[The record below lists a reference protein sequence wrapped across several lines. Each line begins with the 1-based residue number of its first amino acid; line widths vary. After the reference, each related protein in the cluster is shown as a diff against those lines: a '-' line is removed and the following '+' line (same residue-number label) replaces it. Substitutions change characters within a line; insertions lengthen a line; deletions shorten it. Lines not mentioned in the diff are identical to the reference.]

1 VGMSMGLDRIGEATE
16 GEAMPVDVG
25 RVGRGRGGGPGR
37 VDDGRRRCEGQQRG
51 GRQGRGSGDVG
62 GAPRIEEATVGEATP
77 VDAAETGV
85 GHSPTKSKA
94 EGTSSGGQVG
104 EVGERVV
111 GGREDVIGRARGR
124 GGTVGGRLV
133 GR

>member
-1 VGMSMGLDRIGEATE
+1 M
-16 GEAMPVDVG
+16 
-25 RVGRGRGGGPGR
+25 RGAG
-37 VDDGRRRCEGQQRG
+37 GQQRG

-62 GAPRIEEATVGEATP
+62 GAPRIGETTVGEATP

-94 EGTSSGGQVG
+94 EGTSSRGQVG

-111 GGREDVIGRARGR
+111 GGREDVIGRAGGR